1 MVKQYVC
8 AILVSRRLGIEL
20 LLFVQCC
27 LGFLL
32 RPTTPAMIKKK
43 TTKMHFFSTSIQ
55 GSGFRVQGLGH
66 YIWGLWFRLIAKL
79 EVPGTR
85 D

>member
-43 TTKMHFFSTSIQ
+43 FYSNALFSTSIQ
-55 GSGFRVQGLGH
+55 GLGFRV
-66 YIWGLWFRLIAKL
+66 
-79 EVPGTR
+79 
-85 D
+85 